1 MARLPRGE
9 VIKQDES
16 GLYHCWTSTVRSLK
30 ILAPEHNGKS
40 RRDWVIDRAE
50 GLARW
55 FGISIA
61 FYSVLDNHYHF
72 VFQTLPDVVKNWTD
86 KQVIKRSSKI
96 YPWKFSRLG
105 VRGGEATPEQI
116 AEFAEDKELVAT
128 YRARLADPSWF
139 MKQLNQYI
147 AVQCNRSDQ
156 QRGHVVSGRFGCR
169 ALLDEV
175 GILIAGIYVDLNEIR
190 AQLAATLAEAKRTS
204 VYRRLLALRIRRD
217 AKIGQSISGQ
227 ATADRR
233 KASKLDG
240 FLSPLCT
247 TGDSQTSEF
256 GYVPAGRDGSHRAT
270 DVGVLDLTLE
280 NYLQILEWVGRQPRE
295 DKAGQIDDDA
305 PSSLESFGLSG
316 SDLMYYL
323 RNFAGRSAYAAGRP
337 GAVSKFLS
345 EIRGRIDPCVV
356 S

>member
-9 VIKQDES
+9 VIKKDES
-16 GLYHCWTSTVRSLK
+16 GLYHCWTNTVRSLK
-30 ILAPEHNGKS
+30 ILAAEYRGKS

-50 GLARW
+50 DLARW

-72 VFQTLPDVVKNWTD
+72 VLQTLPELVKKWTD

-96 YPWKFSRLG
+96 YAWKFLRMG
-105 VRGGEATPEQI
+105 VRGGEATPEQLE
-116 AEFAEDKELVAT
+116 EFARDKELVAEC
-128 YRARLADPSWF
+128 RARLSDPSWF

-147 AVQCNRSDQ
+147 AWRCNQSDEK
-156 QRGHVVSGRFGCR
+156 RGHFVGSRFGCR
-169 ALLDEV
+169 ALLDDV

-190 AQLAATLAEAKRTS
+190 AQLASTLEEAKRSS
-204 VYRRLLALRIRRD
+204 VSRRLQALRIRRD
-217 AKIGQSISGQ
+217 AKAGEASDQS
-227 ATADRR
+227 AADRR
-233 KASKLDG
+233 KAAQLDG

-247 TGDSQTSEF
+247 TGDGQTSEF
-256 GYVPAGRDGSHRAT
+256 GYLPAGCDGSRRAT

-280 NYLQILEWVGRQPRE
+280 NYLQILEWVGRQPHEGKR
-295 DKAGQIDDDA
+295 GQIDSDA
-305 PSSLESFGLSG
+305 PSALASFGLSG

-323 RNFAGRSAYAAGRP
+323 ANFERRSAYAAGRAS
-337 GAVSKFLS
+337 AVSRFLS
-345 EIRGRIDPCVV
+345 DIRGRIDPCVV